1 MQHRGKSD
9 HEDLC
14 QCQAKVGIEHD
25 MRLSVLNQFL
35 KKKNRSF
42 RDILP
47 GSMVAED
54 ERLNRIMKSS
64 TQITN

>member
-25 MRLSVLNQFL
+25 MRLSGLNQIF
-35 KKKNRSF
+35 KKNRSF
-42 RDILP
+42 PDILP